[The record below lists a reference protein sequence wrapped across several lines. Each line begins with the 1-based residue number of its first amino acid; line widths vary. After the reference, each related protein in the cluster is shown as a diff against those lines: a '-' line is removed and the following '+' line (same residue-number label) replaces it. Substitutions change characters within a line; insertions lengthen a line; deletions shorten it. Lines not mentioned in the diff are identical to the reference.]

1 MCSPSADFELAP
13 PAAPFGGHQ
22 LKQPLQNGGSGHVE
36 GEGDEEIG
44 EIGGGGVTSF
54 PRKGG
59 VGRRIGDVGIGR
71 RKTQKKILKSAQTH
85 CRVLLVGAGKV
96 RQRIPEGWE
105 ETKDEDGQQTRES
118 EIGSPVLHLF
128 K

>member
-1 MCSPSADFELAP
+1 M
-13 PAAPFGGHQ
+13 
-22 LKQPLQNGGSGHVE
+22 E

-44 EIGGGGVTSF
+44 EIGCGGVTSF
-54 PRKGG
+54 LRKGG

-128 K
+128 KYRTRYDIKAGQNQTKKLVTKALVDLLH